1 MMASWIGQFIEIL
14 NLVVPWPQDVT
25 GFGTVIYRRVPFL
38 ECLFDVMI
46 PTFSVLVPVCFF
58 PSFAIGVHLRR
69 QLIRFRTRQT
79 TSTLFGLPML
89 FDYVFYLRPYKGVK

>member
-1 MMASWIGQFIEIL
+1 
-14 NLVVPWPQDVT
+14 
-25 GFGTVIYRRVPFL
+25 
-38 ECLFDVMI
+38 MI

-89 FDYVFYLRPYKGVK
+89 FDYVFYLRPYKGVKPLVRTYGFGSAAAPLDLRGL